1 MNQLM
6 LQDGIHYL
14 KINGIMHWC
23 KSCRTTHNTVPLII
37 VHGGPGGNHYV
48 FEKNAWFEVRRKY
61 DCSLL
66 RTKRLRTK

>member
-23 KSCRTTHNTVPLII
+23 KVAGTAHNTVPLII
-37 VHGGPGGNHYV
+37 VQYM
-48 FEKNAWFEVRRKY
+48 WSRW
-61 DCSLL
+61 
-66 RTKRLRTK
+66 